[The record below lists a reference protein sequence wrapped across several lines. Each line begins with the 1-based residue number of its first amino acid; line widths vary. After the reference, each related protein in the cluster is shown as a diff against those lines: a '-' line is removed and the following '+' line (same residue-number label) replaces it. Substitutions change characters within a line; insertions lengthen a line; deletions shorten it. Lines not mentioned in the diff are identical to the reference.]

1 MSLKRSCFIKAAKA
15 GSMCILWAVVGWVAS
30 AQTISTT
37 TVQGTVYLASGL
49 PGSGTLQLSWPAFT
63 TAANQAVAAGRVT
76 TKIGADRFVSVNL
89 TPNLGSSPAGL
100 YYTAVYHMADGTT
113 STEYREMAME
123 GALPIWRG
131 AWSSTNR
138 TGSEPKGL

>member
-15 GSMCILWAVVGWVAS
+15 GSMCILWAVVAWVAS